1 MHCNTQFNINI
12 FNLSLNNQDGNLPD
26 LRWNNNNLK
35 WEIIVVFGCDQTP
48 DTPDRYIF
56 TTVWIWLKFQTKVL
70 KMSNFTS
77 LLIQENLLP
86 AWSLNKHFL
95 VGANWHKTWVIC
107 IYTNPQKVSVPY
119 FPLHETWCEGWRCTA
134 GVTGCHEVVLVLV
147 TREILLRMLWTRR
160 LGSPD
165 NIALPSLANVPFIE
179 FHPRVMTIETCILSK
194 QNTEHLPL
202 SPSLSRPEPTQ
213 SFVQLLHTFKKQ
225 EWRDRGE
232 HCIRVEYSTA
242 NLHLQH
248 VNFFKDWSFLLIF
261 SIMFRQNVL
270 WVSWKMFNP
279 QHPKSSLPWCWWH
292 ATSPPVLPIS
302 SVSRQLL
309 LNVNVNL
316 VLPLVIPRDQR
327 PAPVTGHVSPGVCR
341 IIATLNPGLVEL

>member
-1 MHCNTQFNINI
+1 MENFWCIATHNLTSTFSIY
-12 FNLSLNNQDGNLPD
+12 LSLNNQDGNLPD

-134 GVTGCHEVVLVLV
+134 GVRGCHEVVLALV
-147 TREILLRMLWTRR
+147 TQGNITADVVDTETRQ
-160 LGSPD
+160 
-165 NIALPSLANVPFIE
+165 
-179 FHPRVMTIETCILSK
+179 PRQYCAA
-194 QNTEHLPL
+194 Q
-202 SPSLSRPEPTQ
+202 
-213 SFVQLLHTFKKQ
+213 
-225 EWRDRGE
+225 
-232 HCIRVEYSTA
+232 
-242 NLHLQH
+242 
-248 VNFFKDWSFLLIF
+248 
-261 SIMFRQNVL
+261 
-270 WVSWKMFNP
+270 
-279 QHPKSSLPWCWWH
+279 
-292 ATSPPVLPIS
+292 
-302 SVSRQLL
+302 
-309 LNVNVNL
+309 
-316 VLPLVIPRDQR
+316 PR
-327 PAPVTGHVSPGVCR
+327 
-341 IIATLNPGLVEL
+341 